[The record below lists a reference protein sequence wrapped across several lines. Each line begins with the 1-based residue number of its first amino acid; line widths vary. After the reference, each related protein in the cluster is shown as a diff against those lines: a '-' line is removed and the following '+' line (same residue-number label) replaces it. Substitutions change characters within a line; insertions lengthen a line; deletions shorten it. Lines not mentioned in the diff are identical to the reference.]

1 MLKSK
6 TCESQSDFSG
16 YAVTSIQL
24 NFSLLSFYL
33 IIYIFRFPKS
43 MRRFIPAHHRSF
55 IFARQV
61 VEEFRTVNNSQ
72 PEGKAV
78 KQFVLLV
85 NVIQNSTSAKTDIY
99 ICTLLRFTLGTPLN
113 TLTAER
119 RLLCGCR
126 YFSQRMPFIII
137 VTFLY
142 TYSTSAKRIEKLQF
156 SPRRTF
162 IQP

>member
-1 MLKSK
+1 
-6 TCESQSDFSG
+6 
-16 YAVTSIQL
+16 
-24 NFSLLSFYL
+24 
-33 IIYIFRFPKS
+33 
-43 MRRFIPAHHRSF
+43 MRRFIPTHHRSF

-99 ICTLLRFTLGTPLN
+99 ICTLLRFTLVSALNIFFTSLRSQRNIYGTPLN

-142 TYSTSAKRIEKLQF
+142 TYSTSVKRIEKLQF